1 MNKKYLQHNESK
13 ANINSSLLNDKFKE
27 NIGQLLD
34 EFDKVREL
42 LKDTKIEVPKIIAI
56 GDQSSGKSS
65 LLDSIS
71 GIYLPKGNG
80 RVTLCPIQI
89 QMRKRD
95 KYNQSNYAIVKIQN
109 DKEINIKCSLDELE
123 NNVKIC
129 QEKIK
134 KICEE
139 KKEHD

>member
-71 GIYLPKGNG
+71 GIYLPKGN
-80 RVTLCPIQI
+80 
-89 QMRKRD
+89 
-95 KYNQSNYAIVKIQN
+95 
-109 DKEINIKCSLDELE
+109 
-123 NNVKIC
+123 
-129 QEKIK
+129 
-134 KICEE
+134 
-139 KKEHD
+139 

>member
-13 ANINSSLLNDKFKE
+13 TNINSSLLNDKFKE

-95 KYNQSNYAIVKIQN
+95 K
-109 DKEINIKCSLDELE
+109 
-123 NNVKIC
+123 
-129 QEKIK
+129 
-134 KICEE
+134 
-139 KKEHD
+139 